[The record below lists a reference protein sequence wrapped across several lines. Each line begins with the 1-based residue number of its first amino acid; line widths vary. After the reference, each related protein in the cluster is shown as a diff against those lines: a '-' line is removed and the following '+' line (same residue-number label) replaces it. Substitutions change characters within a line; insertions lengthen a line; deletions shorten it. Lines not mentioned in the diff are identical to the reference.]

1 MIRRATERSLRSFSI
16 PLMLLAAVHSVHAE
30 EAVGKKTGGSGG
42 SSSQAFETGKIE
54 KEIGK
59 CLLAVGGK
67 DDEKTKKLAKGF
79 EQAWKKLADK
89 GLKMPTKKD
98 REHFYAQMFHES
110 GKFQAMSE
118 KGNGSASVKGGSKY
132 KGRGPLQ
139 LTHCYNYAGF
149 ARFMKA
155 MHASKDVNELFNNK
169 DKPQGG
175 QCPPSDLAEDM
186 IMSDPE
192 GAIGDKSKNQMDQ
205 ALSAIWWWEDNK
217 KRRPDFRKAVE
228 SEDVEK
234 VSKAVN
240 GGTNGLAERKKLW
253 SKIKSSGCVQ

>member
-1 MIRRATERSLRSFSI
+1 MIRRSTERSLRSLSI
-16 PLMLLAAVHSVHAE
+16 PFMMLAAVHSVRASE
-30 EAVGKKTGGSGG
+30 TAGAGVSSGRSGG
-42 SSSQAFETGKIE
+42 SQAFETGKIE

-59 CLLAVGGK
+59 CLAAVGGK
-67 DDEKTKKLAKGF
+67 DDEKTKALAKGF
-79 EQAWKKLADK
+79 EQAWKKLAEK
-89 GLKMPTKKD
+89 GLKMPSKKD

-155 MHASKDVNELFNNK
+155 MHASKEVNELFNNK

-175 QCPPSDLAEDM
+175 QCPPADLAEDM

-192 GAIGDKSKNQMDQ
+192 GAIGDKAKNKMDQ

-240 GGTNGLAERKKLW
+240 GGTNGLAERKALW
-253 SKIKSSGCVQ
+253 SKILSSGCVQ